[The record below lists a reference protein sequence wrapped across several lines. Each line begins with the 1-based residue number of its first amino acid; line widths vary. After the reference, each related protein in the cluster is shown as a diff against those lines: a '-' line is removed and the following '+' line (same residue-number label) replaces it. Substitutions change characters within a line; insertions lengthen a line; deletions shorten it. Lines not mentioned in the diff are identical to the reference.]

1 MGLMELYVIFC
12 VATAI
17 TTLILW
23 VWPELKDARMAG
35 VENTATMHPIN
46 YCVIYLI
53 IASIFAP
60 FIFPVIIIPG
70 KDKKFAEGIRKSI
83 YEKD

>member
-1 MGLMELYVIFC
+1 MMAVYGVFC
-12 VATAI
+12 LATAI

-23 VWPELKDARMAG
+23 VWPELNAARKAG
-35 VENTATMHPIN
+35 VENSATMHPVN